1 MKKLNRKYAAFE
13 LSDGFILEIIGN
25 DTNTDYYISHEDY
38 CVKSLCFG
46 VFSPFDECLNKLEN
60 DLVDTDYTEY
70 MDDYREEY
78 MDADPEIETAMC
90 AMSDFPDE

>member
-13 LSDGFILEIIGN
+13 LPDGFILEIVGTDIY
-25 DTNTDYYISHEDY
+25 TDYYISHEDY
-38 CVKSLCFG
+38 GVKSLCFG
-46 VFSPFDECLNKLEN
+46 GNEPFDKCLNELEN